1 MAKLVCFTGSFRKQ
15 HKGYEEV
22 HVPPLKPRPFDADE
36 MLIPIDKLPAYAQ
49 PAFEGFKTLNRIQS
63 KIYKTALE
71 SDENMLICAP
81 TGAGKTNVALL
92 TMMRELGK
100 HINPDGTIR
109 IDEFKIIYV
118 APMRSLVQEM
128 VGSFGKRLA
137 PFNLKVGELT
147 GDHQL
152 SREEIAQ
159 TQVIV
164 CTPEKWDIITRKS
177 GDRTYTQ
184 LVKLMIFDEIHLLHD
199 DRGPV
204 LEALVARTIRTVE
217 STQDDIRLVG
227 LSATLPNYEDVAT
240 FLRVRPKTGLYF
252 FDNSY
257 RPVPLEQQYVGITEK
272 KAVKRYQIMNEIV
285 YDKVMEHAGKNQILV
300 FVHSRKETGK
310 TARSIRDLC
319 LEKDSL
325 GAFLREGSASTE
337 VLRNEAEQVKNQE
350 LKDLLPYGFAIHHA
364 GMSRVDRALV
374 EDLFADRH
382 IQLLVSTATLAWG
395 VNLPA
400 HTVII
405 KGTQVYNPE
414 KGRWCELGSLD
425 VLQMLGRAG

>member
-1 MAKLVCFTGSFRKQ
+1 
-15 HKGYEEV
+15 
-22 HVPPLKPRPFDADE
+22 
-36 MLIPIDKLPAYAQ
+36 ML
-49 PAFEGFKTLNRIQS
+49 
-63 KIYKTALE
+63 
-71 SDENMLICAP
+71 
-81 TGAGKTNVALL
+81 
-92 TMMRELGK
+92 
-100 HINPDGTIR
+100 
-109 IDEFKIIYV
+109 
-118 APMRSLVQEM
+118 SLAQEM

-257 RPVPLEQQYVGITEK
+257 RPVHPRSLLGEGLAGRFSARGI
-272 KAVKRYQIMNEIV
+272 RFY
-285 YDKVMEHAGKNQILV
+285 
-300 FVHSRKETGK
+300 
-310 TARSIRDLC
+310 
-319 LEKDSL
+319 
-325 GAFLREGSASTE
+325 
-337 VLRNEAEQVKNQE
+337 
-350 LKDLLPYGFAIHHA
+350 
-364 GMSRVDRALV
+364 
-374 EDLFADRH
+374 
-382 IQLLVSTATLAWG
+382 
-395 VNLPA
+395 
-400 HTVII
+400 
-405 KGTQVYNPE
+405 
-414 KGRWCELGSLD
+414 
-425 VLQMLGRAG
+425 